1 MKTHENKTLLITD
14 GNCEF
19 CQLSADWLARKFPGD
34 WINLPSQKADLNV
47 LGLSESEVAKQVW
60 YLIPVGNTWNKYGGA
75 KAVFKLLLRQPKF
88 FIKPLVLIF
97 TLPGLNLVAQIAYI
111 WVTRNRH
118 RLMWLFKPSK

>member
-1 MKTHENKTLLITD
+1 MRSTEANALLITD
-14 GNCEF
+14 GDCEF
-19 CQLSADWLARKFPGD
+19 CQLSAAWLNRNFPGN
-34 WINLPSQKADLNV
+34 WINQPSKNV
-47 LGLSESEVAKQVW
+47 DIYSLGLTQEDVAKQVW